1 MSRTTKIIAAA
12 AAFAMMGAS
21 SAFAA
26 ECGAKPEAPNL
37 AATDGSTIASK
48 DMSALAEKFDAYQ
61 TKFIDFSD
69 CINKEFNET
78 QNKFKEVVTAYQ
90 AKSKKK

>member
-1 MSRTTKIIAAA
+1 MSRITKIFAAA
-12 AAFAMMGAS
+12 AAFTMLGAG

-26 ECGAKPEAPNL
+26 DCGAKPEAPAL
-37 AATDGSTIASK
+37 ASADGATIASK
-48 DMSALAEKFDAYQ
+48 DMSALAETFDAYQ

-78 QNKFKEVVTAYQ
+78 QTKFKEVVTAYQ